1 MVKFIH
7 QLGRTKKDRRHNTF
21 LYQILYGVEL
31 MISVDYIG
39 LMDKM
44 RIKPIA
50 VADNVISLVNNKLY
64 NVNFHNKLTIKKV
77 QNYDISKRWFNAY
90 TS

>member
-1 MVKFIH
+1 
-7 QLGRTKKDRRHNTF
+7 
-21 LYQILYGVEL
+21 

-77 QNYDISKRWFNAY
+77 QNYDIRMRWFNAY